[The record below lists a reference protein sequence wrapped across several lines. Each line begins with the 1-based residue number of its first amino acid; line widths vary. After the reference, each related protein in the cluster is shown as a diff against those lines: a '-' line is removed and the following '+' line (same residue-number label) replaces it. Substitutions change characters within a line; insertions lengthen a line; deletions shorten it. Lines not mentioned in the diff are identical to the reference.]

1 MLWCNKNKAKA
12 EEAVERLRTNMDRKT
27 FTEVAEYIAAA
38 ALAIIIAFILAD
50 QLATPLWGGLSDVH
64 FR

>member
-1 MLWCNKNKAKA
+1 
-12 EEAVERLRTNMDRKT
+12 MDRKT
-27 FTEVAEYIAAA
+27 ITEVAEYVAAA

-50 QLATPLWGGLSDVH
+50 QLATPLWGGLSDAH